1 MTITVNIDPKYWRA
15 TRAFLRTHEQKLHA
29 AMTESLALL
38 HMRIRLN
45 LSGPSHTLF
54 PGNGNPFPGVI
65 TGRMRNSINA
75 EIKTGD
81 GYMIGRVGPNVNYAR
96 KHEFGEG
103 VKRRPFLKPAFVK
116 HHMQIRRIFQK
127 AVRASLTEK

>member
-1 MTITVNIDPKYWRA
+1 MTITMDIDPKYWRA
-15 TRAFLRTHEQKLHA
+15 TRSFLRTHEQKLHA
-29 AMTESLALL
+29 AMAEALGIL
-38 HMRIRLN
+38 HMQVRLN

-75 EIKTGD
+75 EIDTGD
-81 GYMIGRVGPNVNYAR
+81 GYMIGKVGPNVNYAR
-96 KHEFGEG
+96 KHIDGDG
-103 VKRRPFLKPAFVK
+103 VKKRNFLKPAWMR